1 VNLLNV
7 PIEFTEDQLLEI
19 SRLQNWHSDF
29 DKALYV
35 TTGGYWLN
43 GQFTRTVESGSDQ
56 FSTKD
61 EVEKMSKS
69 KWNVVNPDEV
79 IERYG
84 ADTLRLY
91 EMFLGPLEDAKPW
104 NTNGIEG
111 VSRFLKKFWNLFHDG
126 DTFSVSEE
134 EASPKELKAL
144 HATIKKVQED
154 IERLSFNTSVSQ
166 FMICVNELNDLK
178 CNKRAILEPLTVVV
192 STYAP
197 HLCEELWSLLGHTE
211 SVTFTEYPAFNESF
225 LVEDSVN
232 YPISINGKMRL
243 KIELPASMGKDE
255 VEKAVLANAEVQ
267 ERLEGATPKKVI
279 VVPGRIVN
287 IVV

>member
-1 VNLLNV
+1 M
-7 PIEFTEDQLLEI
+7 
-19 SRLQNWHSDF
+19 
-29 DKALYV
+29 
-35 TTGGYWLN
+35 
-43 GQFTRTVESGSDQ
+43 
-56 FSTKD
+56 
-61 EVEKMSKS
+61 VEKMSKS
-69 KWNVVNPDEV
+69 KYNVVNPDDIV
-79 IERYG
+79 ERYG

-111 VSRFLKKFWNLFHDG
+111 VSRFLKKFWNLFYDG
-126 DTFSVSEE
+126 DTFTVSDEE
-134 EASPKELKAL
+134 PTAKELKAL

-178 CNKRAILEPLTVVV
+178 SNKRAILEPLTVVV

-197 HLCEELWSLLGHTE
+197 HLCEELWSLLGHSE
-211 SVTFTEYPAFNESF
+211 SITFTEYPDFNESF

-255 VEKAVLANAEVQ
+255 VEKAVLANEEVIQ
-267 ERLEGATPKKVI
+267 RLEGATPKKVI
-279 VVPGRIVN
+279 VVPKRIVN
-287 IVV
+287 IVL